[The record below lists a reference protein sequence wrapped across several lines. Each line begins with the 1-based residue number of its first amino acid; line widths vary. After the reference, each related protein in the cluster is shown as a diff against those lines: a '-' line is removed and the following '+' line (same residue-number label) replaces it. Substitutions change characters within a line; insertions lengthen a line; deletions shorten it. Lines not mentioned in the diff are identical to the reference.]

1 MKARI
6 LTINNNTNQI
16 LNIRKFDT
24 EELAQDAYDSQTRGM
39 SELAD
44 DLPYRVDLEVTHPEN
59 GELIRRSLYTRQ
71 YIVS

>member
-16 LNIRKFDT
+16 LNIRKFDA

-44 DLPYRVDLEVTHPEN
+44 DLEVTHPEN